1 MRITVI
7 TGSTGRIIGAFQGHA
22 YDLRGVPGQLSARPV
37 PGPRQKFHEI
47 EADDDVF
54 PATISAAGLAELPK
68 RLRAYL
74 PKAPSRRRARGKR

>member
-7 TGSTGRIIGAFQGHA
+7 TGSTGKIIGAFHGHG

-47 EADDDVF
+47 EVADDVF
-54 PATISAAGLAELPK
+54 PATIAAAELAELPK
-68 RLRAYL
+68 RLQAHL
-74 PKAPSRRRARGKR
+74 PKPPPRRRTRGRR